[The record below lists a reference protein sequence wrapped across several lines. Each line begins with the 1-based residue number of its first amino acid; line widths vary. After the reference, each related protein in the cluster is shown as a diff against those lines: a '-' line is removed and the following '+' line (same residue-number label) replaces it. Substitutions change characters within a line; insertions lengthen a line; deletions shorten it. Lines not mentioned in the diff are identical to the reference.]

1 MPTKHSSPHR
11 RFLPLSILS
20 LGALAVV
27 SSFTLGIKTA
37 GDVRTVSPMEAS
49 GTRIAGDINNDGIVD
64 TRDVIAIL
72 EVARGYKEATPDE
85 LLADPNGDGSLTIDD
100 AIRILSDLSI
110 R

>member
-1 MPTKHSSPHR
+1 MPKKIPPQNK
-11 RFLPLSILS
+11 LGLS
-20 LGALAVV
+20 LPILALGIVAVL

-37 GDVRTVSPMEAS
+37 ADVKTVAPMEAS
-49 GTRIAGDINNDGIVD
+49 GSRLSGDVNDDGVID

-72 EVARGYKEATPDE
+72 EVARGYKDATPDE
-85 LLADPNGDGSLTIDD
+85 LLADPNSDGQLNIDD